1 MILLEKLLLCVSIQA
16 KMNVPLLD
24 VNRQNSKLREAAI
37 EKFAKIFDSG
47 VFILGEDVEIFEKN
61 VASYL
66 GVKHAIGVSSGTD
79 ALLIALMALGIGNG
93 DEVICPSFTFF
104 ATAGSIARV
113 GATPVFADIDRE
125 TYNISLDEIKKK
137 VTKRT
142 KAIIPVH
149 LFGQSADIDDIVK
162 FSDSIGVPV
171 IEDCAQSFGAK
182 RNGKQTG
189 TFGEIGCFSF
199 YPSKNLGGF
208 GDAGLVCT
216 DDDEIAERLRILRV
230 HGARSQYNHEI
241 VGGNFRI
248 DTIQAALLNLKLPH
262 VDEYIESKRRNAKMY
277 LSELRNIDG
286 IVLPKEKDGNFH
298 TWHQFTV
305 RIKNGMRDKVLES
318 LRKSGVGCNVYY
330 PIPLDRQKCFEDYIS
345 GDFTKVADEVSKDV
359 ISFPIFPELTTEEIL
374 YVCDTLKKSIVSLK

>member
-1 MILLEKLLLCVSIQA
+1 
-16 KMNVPLLD
+16 MNVPLLD

-37 EKFAKIFDSG
+37 KKIAKIFDSG
-47 VFILGEDVEIFEKN
+47 VFILGEDVETFEKN

-66 GVKHAIGVSSGTD
+66 GVKHAIGISSGTD
-79 ALLIALMALGIGNG
+79 ALLIALMALGIREG

-113 GATPVFADIDRE
+113 GAIPVFADIDRE
-125 TYNISLDEIKKK
+125 TYNISLEEIKKK

-189 TFGEIGCFSF
+189 SFGEIGCFSF

-262 VDEYIESKRRNAKMY
+262 VDEYIESKRRNAKIY
-277 LSELRNIDG
+277 LNELKNLAG
-286 IVLPKEKDGNFH
+286 IVLPKEKDGNFN

-305 RIKNGMRDKVLES
+305 RIKNGMRDRVLES

-330 PIPLDRQKCFEDYIS
+330 PIPLDRQKCFEDYVS
-345 GDFTKVADEVSKDV
+345 GDFTEVAYEVSKDV
-359 ISFPIFPELTTEEIL
+359 ISLPIFPELTTEEIL
-374 YVCDTLKKSIVSLK
+374 YVCDILKKSIISSK

>member
-24 VNRQNSKLREAAI
+24 VNRQNSKLMEAAI

-66 GVKHAIGVSSGTD
+66 GIKHAVGVSSGTD
-79 ALLIALMALGIGNG
+79 ALLIALMALGIRDG

-162 FSDSIGVPV
+162 FSDSIGVQV

-189 TFGEIGCFSF
+189 SFGKIGCFSF

-230 HGARSQYNHEI
+230 HGARSQYNHEVI
-241 VGGNFRI
+241 GGNFRI
-248 DTIQAALLNLKLPH
+248 DTIQAALLNLKLQH
-262 VDEYIESKRRNAKMY
+262 VDEYIECKRRNAKMY
-277 LSELRNIDG
+277 ISELKNIDN
-286 IVLPKEKDGNFH
+286 IFLPKEKDGNFH

-305 RIKNGMRDKVLES
+305 RIKNGVRDKVLES
-318 LRKSGVGCNVYY
+318 LRKCGVGCNVYY
-330 PIPLDRQKCFEDYIS
+330 PIPLDKQKCFKDYVI

-359 ISFPIFPELTTEEIL
+359 ISLPIFPELTTEEIL
-374 YVCDTLKKSIVSLK
+374 YVCDILKKSIGSLK

>member
-359 ISFPIFPELTTEEIL
+359 ISLPIFPELTTEEIL

>member
-1 MILLEKLLLCVSIQA
+1 VILLEKLLLCVSIQA

-79 ALLIALMALGIGNG
+79 ALLIALMALGIRDG
-93 DEVICPSFTFF
+93 DEVICQSFTFF

-113 GATPVFADIDRE
+113 GAIPVFADIDRE
-125 TYNISLDEIKKK
+125 TYNISLDGIKKK

-162 FSDSIGVPV
+162 FSDSIEVPV

-216 DDDEIAERLRILRV
+216 DDDEIAEQLRILRV

-277 LSELRNIDG
+277 LSELRDIDG

-330 PIPLDRQKCFEDYIS
+330 PIPLDRQKCFEDYVS

-359 ISFPIFPELTTEEIL
+359 ISLPIFPELTTEEIL
-374 YVCDTLKKSIVSLK
+374 YVCDTLKKSIESLK

>member
-359 ISFPIFPELTTEEIL
+359 ISLPIFPELTTEEIL
-374 YVCDTLKKSIVSLK
+374 YVCDTLKKSIGSLK

>member
-1 MILLEKLLLCVSIQA
+1 
-16 KMNVPLLD
+16 MNVPLLD

-79 ALLIALMALGIGNG
+79 ALLIALMALGIRDG

-113 GATPVFADIDRE
+113 GAIPVFADIDRE

-149 LFGQSADIDDIVK
+149 LFGQPADIDNIVK
-162 FSDSIGVPV
+162 FGDSIGVPIV
-171 IEDCAQSFGAK
+171 EDCAQSFGAK

-230 HGARSQYNHEI
+230 HGARSQYDHEVI
-241 VGGNFRI
+241 GGNFRI
-248 DTIQAALLNLKLPH
+248 DTIQAALLNLKLSH

-330 PIPLDRQKCFEDYIS
+330 PIPLDRQKCFEDYVS

-359 ISFPIFPELTTEEIL
+359 ISLPIFPELTTEEIL

>member
-1 MILLEKLLLCVSIQA
+1 
-16 KMNVPLLD
+16 MNVPLLD

-66 GVKHAIGVSSGTD
+66 GVKHAVGVSSGTD
-79 ALLIALMALGIGNG
+79 ALLIALMALGIRER

-248 DTIQAALLNLKLPH
+248 DTIQAALLNLKLQH

-330 PIPLDRQKCFEDYIS
+330 PIPLDRQKCFEDYVS

-359 ISFPIFPELTTEEIL
+359 ISLPIFPELTTEEIL

>member
-137 VTKRT
+137 VTKCT

-189 TFGEIGCFSF
+189 SFGKIGCFSF

-230 HGARSQYNHEI
+230 HGARSQYNHEVI
-241 VGGNFRI
+241 GGNFRI
-248 DTIQAALLNLKLPH
+248 DTIQAALLNLKLQH
-262 VDEYIESKRRNAKMY
+262 VDEYIECKRRNAKMY
-277 LSELRNIDG
+277 ISELKNIDN
-286 IVLPKEKDGNFH
+286 IFLPKEKDGNFH

-359 ISFPIFPELTTEEIL
+359 ISLPIFPELTTEEIL